1 MQALLALLLAVA
13 LSGPALAQT
22 VALQG
27 MLGNRALLIVDG
39 ATPKAVPPGESHQG
53 VRVVSTSGDEAVLE
67 INGKRHTMRVGDAPA
82 SVGGR
87 GGGGPRGSRIVL
99 TAGTGGHFMTLGAI
113 NGRTVQFM
121 VDTGA
126 TMIAMGAADADRMGL
141 NYRSGQQG
149 QLSTANG
156 VVTAWKVRLDSVR
169 IGDVEVHG
177 VDAVVAPQAMPY
189 ILLGNSFLTRFQMRR
204 DNDQLVLER
213 RY

>member
-67 INGKRHTMRVGDAPA
+67 INGKRHTLRVGDAPA

-126 TMIAMGAADADRMGL
+126 TMVAMGAADADRMGL

>member
-67 INGKRHTMRVGDAPA
+67 INGKRHTLRVGDAPA

-126 TMIAMGAADADRMGL
+126 TMVAMGAADADRMGL

-156 VVTAWKVRLDSVR
+156 VVAAWKVRLDSVR

>member
-67 INGKRHTMRVGDAPA
+67 INGKRHTLRVGDAPA

-156 VVTAWKVRLDSVR
+156 VVAAWKVRLDSVR

>member
-126 TMIAMGAADADRMGL
+126 TMVAMGAADADRMGL

-156 VVTAWKVRLDSVR
+156 VVAAWKVRLDSVR

-177 VDAVVAPQAMPY
+177 VDAVVAPHAMPY

>member
-67 INGKRHTMRVGDAPA
+67 INGKRHTLRVGDAPA

-156 VVTAWKVRLDSVR
+156 VVAAWKVRLDSVR

-177 VDAVVAPQAMPY
+177 VDAVVAPHAMPY

>member
-67 INGKRHTMRVGDAPA
+67 INGKRHTLRVGDAPA